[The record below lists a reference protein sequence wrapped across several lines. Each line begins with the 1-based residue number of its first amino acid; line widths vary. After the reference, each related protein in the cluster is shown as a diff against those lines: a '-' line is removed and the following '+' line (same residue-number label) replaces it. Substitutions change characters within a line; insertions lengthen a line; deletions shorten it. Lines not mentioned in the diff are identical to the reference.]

1 MYYNTILTYEQY
13 VEKTTCRAYKEWCPW
28 YTGPIFCITTII
40 QNILHVH
47 SALHI
52 LTFISKS
59 RPQATFLSF
68 YPTHTVKLGRTENPT
83 PKNVIRSRDTCI
95 PLNNHLRHVTV
106 GFVALV
112 ESVPVPSSYI
122 VLSSK
127 GEAFPDFCQCGLGLF
142 VLLSKL
148 FPCRPQGLVKA
159 AERQELLM
167 MCHTQ
172 SRYLSPKSAKTQI
185 MTHMIITNR
194 PCH

>member
-1 MYYNTILTYEQY
+1 MQSLQRVVPLVHRSHLLHYYNHSEYS
-13 VEKTTCRAYKEWCPW
+13 ACP
-28 YTGPIFCITTII
+28 FCLAHWLSS
-40 QNILHVH
+40 Q
-47 SALHI
+47 S
-52 LTFISKS
+52 
-59 RPQATFLSF
+59 PGQATFLSF

-83 PKNVIRSRDTCI
+83 PKNVIRSRDTYI

-112 ESVPVPSSYI
+112 ESLPLPSSHT
-122 VLSSK
+122 VLSTK
-127 GEAFPDFCQCGLGLF
+127 GEASPDFCQCWLGLF

-148 FPCRPQGLVKA
+148 FPCWPEGLVKA